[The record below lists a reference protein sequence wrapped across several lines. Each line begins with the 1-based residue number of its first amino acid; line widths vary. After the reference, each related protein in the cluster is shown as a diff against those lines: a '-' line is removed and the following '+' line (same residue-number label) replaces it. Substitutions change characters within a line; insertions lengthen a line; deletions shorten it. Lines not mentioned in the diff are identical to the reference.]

1 MPSFQTSEVKYLPDY
16 GSYCQ
21 GSVCGAWG
29 SGPATSDARR
39 NGASRAAEAL
49 VSFAAPR
56 RRPVRGRSVRGP
68 WFADGCTGGLPS
80 GGGPPHRPRSAG
92 SICPLRR
99 RAVERSQPD
108 DQIALTLPAAAAV
121 VVRACGTDIRVG
133 GHQARHPAA
142 GASPVYR
149 WAILILPAVG
159 SIVED
164 DDLST
169 TSPER
174 SGGDGASTG
183 TEAAS
188 RQHHRAAG
196 PQLAPN
202 PCCRARPACA
212 RWPRPAPG
220 QASGLA
226 RRHLRPRRVARRR
239 VPALPANTEST
250 CAAASAA
257 GDLHR
262 PASSTPHREAAA
274 LLPLDISLGR

>member
-1 MPSFQTSEVKYLPDY
+1 MVVIVKAPFAVRGDPDRPPRTRAGTVRPAQRRRWSPSRRRDAVRSEGVPFADR
-16 GSYCQ
+16 GSRTDVRE
-21 GSVCGAWG
+21 G
-29 SGPATSDARR
+29 
-39 NGASRAAEAL
+39 SRAAAGL
-49 VSFAAPR
+49 LIAP
-56 RRPVRGRSVRGP
+56 
-68 WFADGCTGGLPS
+68 L
-80 GGGPPHRPRSAG
+80 AG

-142 GASPVYR
+142 GASPFIGGPSSSSPRSGASSRTTISRPRHRSVPGGMAR
-149 WAILILPAVG
+149 RPAPRQLPGSITVLPA
-159 SIVED
+159 
-164 DDLST
+164 
-169 TSPER
+169 PN
-174 SGGDGASTG
+174 
-183 TEAAS
+183 S
-188 RQHHRAAG
+188 RPTHAV
-196 PQLAPN
+196 
-202 PCCRARPACA
+202 ARGPACA